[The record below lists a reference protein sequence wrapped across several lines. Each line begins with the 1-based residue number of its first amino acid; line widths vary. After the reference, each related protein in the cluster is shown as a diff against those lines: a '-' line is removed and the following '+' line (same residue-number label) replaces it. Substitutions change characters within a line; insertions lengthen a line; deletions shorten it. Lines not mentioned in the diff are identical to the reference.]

1 MTTETR
7 ETATV
12 VVGAGPFTLDELVRV
27 ARGAPVELS
36 AEARDRLA
44 ASRAIV
50 DAAVEGPDLVYG
62 LNTGLGHMRNERVEV
77 ETLGAYQ
84 EAIVASHAG
93 AIGAPLPTDVVRAA
107 MAARVNGIARGGA
120 GASPAV
126 ADALV
131 AMLNAGVHPIVPE
144 VGSVGASDLM
154 HMAAIGQVA
163 RGAGRAEYRG
173 RIVDGGAALQAA
185 GLTPL
190 RLGPKDGL
198 ALISANGVSIGHAA
212 LAVDRAQTLAD
223 AADVVFAVSLEALGG
238 NPSIVDPV
246 VAAAKPVPGQI
257 EAAARIR
264 SFLAGSVRPEDGGAM
279 SVQDPLSFRV
289 VPQVHGA
296 LRAFITFAAD
306 AVLLE
311 LNAMD
316 DNPLVSLDD
325 GRMLSNGNFHP
336 MVLALAV
343 DALRP
348 ALAHVGQLS
357 DRRLDHLWKLAFSQ
371 PLTPEFMGKMA
382 DSGLLVRYAAAVR
395 AADLRGLAN
404 PVTLD
409 VGTLD
414 LGVED
419 HSTNAPTAVA
429 RTMQALDALQDIL
442 AVEVLSSGWLI
453 TNLGLSGQGRGTSAA
468 VGALNLALEG
478 LPARATSE
486 DRHAAVREALVGPIL
501 EAAEAAR

>member
-1 MTTETR
+1 
-7 ETATV
+7 
-12 VVGAGPFTLDELVRV
+12 
-27 ARGAPVELS
+27 
-36 AEARDRLA
+36 
-44 ASRAIV
+44 
-50 DAAVEGPDLVYG
+50 
-62 LNTGLGHMRNERVEV
+62 
-77 ETLGAYQ
+77 
-84 EAIVASHAG
+84 
-93 AIGAPLPTDVVRAA
+93 
-107 MAARVNGIARGGA
+107 
-120 GASPAV
+120 
-126 ADALV
+126 
-131 AMLNAGVHPIVPE
+131 MLNGGVHPIVGE

-163 RGAGRAEYRG
+163 RGAGRAEYQG
-173 RIVDGGAALQAA
+173 RIVDGSEALRAA

-212 LAVDRAQTLAD
+212 LAVTRAETLAD
-223 AADVVFAVSLEALGG
+223 AADVVFAVSLQALDG

-264 SFLAGSVRPEDGGAM
+264 SLLAGSARSQSGGTM

-296 LRAFITFAAD
+296 LRAFIAFAAE

-316 DNPLVSLDD
+316 DNPLVSLED

-336 MVLALAV
+336 IVLALAI

-357 DRRLDHLWKLAFSQ
+357 DRRLDHLWKLAFSGTM
-371 PLTPEFMGKMA
+371 TPEVMAKMA

-409 VGTLD
+409 IGTLD

-419 HSTNAPTAVA
+419 HATNAPSAVA
-429 RTMQALDALQDIL
+429 RTMLALDALQDIL

-453 TNLGLSGQGRGTSAA
+453 TNLGIGGLGRGTSAA
-468 VGALNLALEG
+468 VAALNLALEG
-478 LPARATSE
+478 LPPRPTSE
-486 DRHAAVREALVGPIL
+486 DRHTAVREALVGRIR